1 MLTTIR
7 EARAAAYRADALARI
22 AAAAASAH
30 DRFPHAPLPR
40 QRP

>member
-22 AAAAASAH
+22 AAAAAMAH
-30 DRFPHAPLPR
+30 DRFPDPRSLR